1 MLRYIVE
8 TPVGSLFAGLRRS
21 SLFTKNKHFAHAHF
35 RSSPMSGYATFRDS
49 TSYVSNGNDSLGYT
63 TLGNYQTAGT
73 SNVPQSSL
81 LLLTI
86 APSNQKYFSASPT
99 FQQRLDNYRIPPSTQ
114 VAVNLTTDYND
125 YPGGAD
131 SWTPPPSSTPAPV
144 PSSAPAMTTSSRHS
158 SYAQMGTQAYR
169 R

>member
-1 MLRYIVE
+1 MTYLR
-8 TPVGSLFAGLRRS
+8 LFLELKKQVLRDCTFLRFS
-21 SLFTKNKHFAHAHF
+21 Q
-35 RSSPMSGYATFRDS
+35 MSATATYRDS
-49 TSYVSNGNDSLGYT
+49 TSYVSQGNDSLGFT
-63 TLGNYQTAGT
+63 TLGNYQTAGM

-86 APSNQKYFSASPT
+86 APANQKYFSASPSY
-99 FQQRLDNYRIPPSTQ
+99 QQRLDNFRLPPSTQ

-131 SWTPPPSSTPAPV
+131 SWTPPPPPQPAPAPPAV
-144 PSSAPAMTTSSRHS
+144 PVPAPLSTSTRHS
-158 SYAQMGTQAYR
+158 SYAQMGTQAYKMGRGR